1 MDLGIVI
8 SIIVGFGSMI
18 FAFHEEGGSLSALLA
33 PTAALI
39 VLGGT
44 IGAVGVA
51 FPTHLL
57 KKVHK
62 IIGVAFKKQPDKRGE
77 LIEFFKELSVK
88 TRKNGL
94 LSLESDLNDENMDDF
109 VKKGLQM
116 VVDGIEPSIIRGI
129 LETKLENMS
138 ERHHEGAAIFEAAGG
153 FAPTM
158 GIIGTVMGLV
168 NVLSNLSDPNSLG
181 PKIAVAFIATLYG
194 VGTANLLWLPLGTKL
209 KNLDKQEMLEKVM
222 IIEGVLLLQEGANP
236 NALVGKLEGFL
247 EPGQVNNENDK

>member
-8 SIIVGFGSMI
+8 SIIVGFGSLI
-18 FAFHEEGGSLSALLA
+18 FAFIEEGGSLGALLA

-44 IGAVGVA
+44 IGAVGIA

-77 LIEFFKELSVK
+77 LIEFFKELSIK

-94 LSLESDLNDENMDDF
+94 LSLESDLSDENMDDF

-138 ERHHEGAAIFEAAGG
+138 ERHHGVLQFLKL
-153 FAPTM
+153 
-158 GIIGTVMGLV
+158 LV
-168 NVLSNLSDPNSLG
+168 
-181 PKIAVAFIATLYG
+181 
-194 VGTANLLWLPLGTKL
+194 
-209 KNLDKQEMLEKVM
+209 
-222 IIEGVLLLQEGANP
+222 VLLL
-236 NALVGKLEGFL
+236 LWVL
-247 EPGQVNNENDK
+247 

>member
-8 SIIVGFGSMI
+8 SIIVGFGSLI
-18 FAFHEEGGSLSALLA
+18 FAFIEEGGSLGALLA

-44 IGAVGVA
+44 IGAVGIA

-77 LIEFFKELSVK
+77 LIEFFKELSIK

-94 LSLESDLNDENMDDF
+94 LSLESDLSDENMDDF

-194 VGTANLLWLPLGTKL
+194 VGTANLLWLPLATKL

-247 EPGQVNNENDK
+247 EPGQVINENDK

>member
-1 MDLGIVI
+1 MDLGIII

-18 FAFHEEGGSLSALLA
+18 FAFYEEGGSLSALLA

-44 IGAVGVA
+44 IGAVGIA

-57 KKVHK
+57 KKIHK
-62 IIGVAFKKQPDKRGE
+62 IVGIAFKKQPDKRGE

-209 KNLDKQEMLEKVM
+209 KNLDKQEMLEKIM

-247 EPGQVNNENDK
+247 EPGQVKNENDK

>member
-8 SIIVGFGSMI
+8 SIIVGFGSLI
-18 FAFHEEGGSLSALLA
+18 FAFIEEGGSLGALLA

-44 IGAVGVA
+44 IGAVGIA

-77 LIEFFKELSVK
+77 LIEFFKELSIK

-94 LSLESDLNDENMDDF
+94 LSLESDLSDENMDDF

-194 VGTANLLWLPLGTKL
+194 VGTANLLWLPLATKL

-247 EPGQVNNENDK
+247 EPGQVMNENDK